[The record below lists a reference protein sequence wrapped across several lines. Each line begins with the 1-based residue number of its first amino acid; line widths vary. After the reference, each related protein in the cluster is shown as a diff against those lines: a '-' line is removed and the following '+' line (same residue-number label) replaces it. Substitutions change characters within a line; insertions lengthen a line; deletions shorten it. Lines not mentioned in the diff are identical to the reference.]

1 MDKKKIKIL
10 KNALTEERAVREK
23 IEKDLAKAK
32 EKIIT
37 LTKNLEEKEEKY
49 LSIYQEN
56 MQMHEALQEL

>member
-49 LSIYQEN
+49 LSIY
-56 MQMHEALQEL
+56 